1 MPRLLMSL
9 RLLLERW
16 TRRFRWMDH
25 LGVLF
30 GPIEMMCMI
39 NKSWNLGYLHNAS
52 RNTQL
57 VIVNLSW
64 FSNM

>member
-1 MPRLLMSL
+1 MRRLLMSL

-30 GPIEMMCMI
+30 DPIDLVCMI
-39 NKSWNLGYLHNAS
+39 NES
-52 RNTQL
+52 
-57 VIVNLSW
+57 
-64 FSNM
+64 